1 MRYIATLFPLALLIY
16 MLSFAKYNWT
26 KNNKLAAAEGSA
38 YRSGGLRPGLYVI
51 FFAKAET

>member
-1 MRYIATLFPLALLIY
+1 MRYIATLFPLALLVY

-26 KNNKLAAAEGSA
+26 KNNKLAAAGA
-38 YRSGGLRPGLYVI
+38 ALIGVAAFALAFYVI